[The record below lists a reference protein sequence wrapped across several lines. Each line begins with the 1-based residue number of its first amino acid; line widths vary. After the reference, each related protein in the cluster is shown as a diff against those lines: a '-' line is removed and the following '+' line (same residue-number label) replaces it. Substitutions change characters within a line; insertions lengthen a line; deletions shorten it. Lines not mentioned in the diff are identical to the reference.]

1 MIAGKVSK
9 VSQRD
14 LLCCFLKRRQ
24 GGGGEAVQ
32 ERERERGRGRRRRK
46 RGWLYCDVNGIESA
60 RERKKE
66 EDGTNQPAS

>member
-1 MIAGKVSK
+1 MWCK
-9 VSQRD
+9 
-14 LLCCFLKRRQ
+14 
-24 GGGGEAVQ
+24 
-32 ERERERGRGRRRRK
+32 RERERGREEGRRRRRRRK

>member
-1 MIAGKVSK
+1 M
-9 VSQRD
+9 
-14 LLCCFLKRRQ
+14 
-24 GGGGEAVQ
+24 VQ
-32 ERERERGRGRRRRK
+32 EREREREGRRRRRRRK

>member
-1 MIAGKVSK
+1 MNRLAIKMVTLSMIAGKVSK

-32 ERERERGRGRRRRK
+32 ERERER
-46 RGWLYCDVNGIESA
+46 E
-60 RERKKE
+60 REEEEEKE
-66 EDGTNQPAS
+66 GLALL